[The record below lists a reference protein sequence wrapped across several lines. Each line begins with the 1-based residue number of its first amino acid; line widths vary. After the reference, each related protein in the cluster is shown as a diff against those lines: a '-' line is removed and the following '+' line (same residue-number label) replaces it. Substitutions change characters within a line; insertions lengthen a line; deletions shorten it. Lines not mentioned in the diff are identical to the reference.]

1 MAPPPAR
8 PYPEWPVPTF
18 SLRIDDL
25 SHPGVKLFF
34 DNVDPIRIMHDSVVT
49 ALQWLYVTSDKAPRT

>member
-8 PYPEWPVPTF
+8 PCPEWPIPTV

-25 SHPGVKLFF
+25 SHPGVKLFL
-34 DNVDPIRIMHDSVVT
+34 DNVDPTQIMHDSIFTV
-49 ALQWLYVTSDKAPRT
+49 LQWLYVTTDKAPK